1 MLQHEIYIDNVSP
14 IRQRFRRMSP
24 QQREEVRKLLSDM
37 LARNISPSKSPWA
50 SPVVLVKKKNGASRF
65 CVDYRQVN
73 AVMRKDAFPL
83 PRVDDTLDILAGSR
97 LFSTLDLISGYWQV
111 EVKPED
117 REKTAFVTS
126 EGLYEF
132 NVLPFGMCNGPATF
146 QRLMNILLAGIQW
159 HSCLVYLDDIIV
171 FGRSFTEHIQN
182 LAEVFQRLRD
192 ANLRLQVKKCTF
204 CRGTVK
210 FLGHVISTA
219 GIGTDPEKVEKVSKW
234 PVPINVREVQQFLG
248 LVNYYR
254 RFVKDCAQLAK
265 PLHRLTENN
274 REFQWTDQCQQAF
287 DTLRRLL
294 VSAPVLAFP
303 DCTREFILDTDA
315 SEQGIGAVLSQVHLD
330 GQEHVVAF
338 ASRVLS
344 KAERKYSVTRKEL
357 LAVIV
362 FIHHFRPYLLGRR
375 FVLRTDHSSLL
386 WLKNFKDPEGQLAR
400 WLEQLEQYTF
410 EVVHRKGS
418 SHGNGD
424 ALSRYVYPRESVDED
439 CTPVSMVIDD
449 PDVIFSV
456 QCTPFLSAYDS
467 PAIRELQLQ
476 DEFIGPLLRAKET
489 STKPVVPDKA
499 DPKYR
504 KLVQIWDQLI
514 LRDGLLWR
522 YFEDVRGTGGV
533 YQLVVP
539 LSLKEVVLKGV
550 HEGVAG
556 GHFGVEK
563 SLGKLKERFY
573 WPGHYNDIHNW
584 CSTCSDCVARKT
596 RGPRR
601 KAPLQPIV
609 VGYPMQMVAV
619 DIVGPLPRSTN
630 GNLYLLVAEDY
641 FTKWLEVWAIP
652 NQEAKT
658 IAEKLLN
665 EMFFRFSLPDKLHS
679 DQGRQ
684 FESQIIEELCKL
696 LQINKSRTTPYHP
709 QGDGLVERA
718 NRT

>member
-1 MLQHEIYIDNVSP
+1 M
-14 IRQRFRRMSP
+14 
-24 QQREEVRKLLSDM
+24 
-37 LARNISPSKSPWA
+37 
-50 SPVVLVKKKNGASRF
+50 
-65 CVDYRQVN
+65 
-73 AVMRKDAFPL
+73 
-83 PRVDDTLDILAGSR
+83 
-97 LFSTLDLISGYWQV
+97 
-111 EVKPED
+111 
-117 REKTAFVTS
+117 
-126 EGLYEF
+126 
-132 NVLPFGMCNGPATF
+132 
-146 QRLMNILLAGIQW
+146 
-159 HSCLVYLDDIIV
+159 
-171 FGRSFTEHIQN
+171 
-182 LAEVFQRLRD
+182 
-192 ANLRLQVKKCTF
+192 
-204 CRGTVK
+204 
-210 FLGHVISTA
+210 
-219 GIGTDPEKVEKVSKW
+219 
-234 PVPINVREVQQFLG
+234 
-248 LVNYYR
+248 
-254 RFVKDCAQLAK
+254 
-265 PLHRLTENN
+265 
-274 REFQWTDQCQQAF
+274 
-287 DTLRRLL
+287 
-294 VSAPVLAFP
+294 SAPVLAFP

-330 GQEHVVAF
+330 GQEHVAF

-418 SHGNGD
+418 SHGNAD
-424 ALSRYVYPRESVDED
+424 ALSHYVYPRESFDEE
-439 CTPVSMVIDD
+439 CTPVSMVTVD

-556 GHFGVEK
+556 GHFGVEE

-573 WPGHYNDIHNW
+573 WPGH
-584 CSTCSDCVARKT
+584 
-596 RGPRR
+596 
-601 KAPLQPIV
+601 
-609 VGYPMQMVAV
+609 
-619 DIVGPLPRSTN
+619 
-630 GNLYLLVAEDY
+630 
-641 FTKWLEVWAIP
+641 
-652 NQEAKT
+652 
-658 IAEKLLN
+658 
-665 EMFFRFSLPDKLHS
+665 
-679 DQGRQ
+679 
-684 FESQIIEELCKL
+684 
-696 LQINKSRTTPYHP
+696 
-709 QGDGLVERA
+709 
-718 NRT
+718 